1 MSTGTGHKDRT
12 LTADE
17 VRAIVT
23 EGVAGMPVDGKR
35 VLVIVPDHTRTC
47 PIDRIFP
54 VALDGLRSRAKSVE
68 VMVALG
74 THPPEDEGEVRRRL
88 GLAADESIPIHMHEW
103 DSDEALREAGCIGE
117 AEIERITGG
126 LFRQEVRVRANRRLF
141 EADHIL
147 IIGPV
152 FPHEVV
158 GFSGGGKYLFPG
170 CSGPEVLDFF
180 HWLGAV
186 ITNVEIIGR
195 KDTPVRK
202 VVDAAARLVPTPK
215 SAIKMVVG
223 AGGELHGLWA
233 GDVKEA
239 WSAAADLSSEVHVTY
254 LDKPMRRVL
263 SVAPA
268 MYDDIWTA
276 GKCMYKL
283 EPVVADGGELVIY
296 APHIAEVSYT
306 HGKHLD
312 EVGYHVRDYFLKQWD
327 RYEHYPWAIL
337 AHSSHVKGAGEFDE
351 KTGTETPR
359 VNVVLATGIPEE
371 RCERINLGYR
381 DPASIDPDE
390 FKGREEEGV
399 LLVPKAGE
407 MLYRL
412 FRLPD
417 DYLP

>member
-1 MSTGTGHKDRT
+1 MPTGTGHKDRT
-12 LTADE
+12 LTEDE
-17 VRAIVT
+17 TRAIVE
-23 EGVAGMPVDGKR
+23 EGVAAMPVDGKR

-47 PIDRIFP
+47 PIGLVFP
-54 VALDGLRSRAKSVE
+54 LVLAALRGRAKSVE

-74 THPPEDEGEVRRRL
+74 THPPEVESEVRGRL
-88 GLAADESIPIHMHEW
+88 GLAGGEPVPIHMHEW

-117 AEIERITGG
+117 GEIAEITNG
-126 LFRQEVRVRANRRLF
+126 LFRQEVCVRANRRLF
-141 EADHIL
+141 EVDHLL

-186 ITNVEIIGR
+186 ITNVEIIGL
-195 KDTPVRK
+195 KETPVRK

-215 SAIKMVVG
+215 SAVKMVVG

-239 WSAAADLSSEVHVTY
+239 WSAAADLSAELHVTY

-283 EPVVADGGELVIY
+283 EPVVADGGELIIY
-296 APHIAEVSYT
+296 APHITEVSYT
-306 HGKHLD
+306 HGKYLD
-312 EVGYHVRDYFLKQWD
+312 EVGYHVRDYFLKQWK

-337 AHSSHVKGAGEFDE
+337 AHSTHVKGAGDFVFEADE
-351 KTGTETPR
+351 KTGVETPR

-371 RCERINLGYR
+371 RCRRINLGYR

-412 FRLPD
+412 KE
-417 DYLP
+417 